1 MHRLIINKLG
11 PIERCELDCVPFLTL
26 TGFQASG
33 KSTIAKVIYYF
44 RTIKEDIEEL
54 AKKQAFNAVPIN
66 GMEDEY
72 DVGHGLELK
81 KRLEGC
87 LREKFLSTF
96 GSSYRFC
103 LLWRNRNLI
112 CFLLRRNI
120 LRI

>member
-54 AKKQAFNAVPIN
+54 AQKQAFNAVPIS

-72 DVGHGLELK
+72 DVGHGKGIK
-81 KRLEGC
+81 KRLEAVE
-87 LREKFLSTF
+87 L
-96 GSSYRFC
+96 
-103 LLWRNRNLI
+103 
-112 CFLLRRNI
+112 
-120 LRI
+120 